1 MSTDKFSKKILLI
14 DVLIICLKVNGVQ
27 QIQDPIIIDLIVEQD
42 LRGILTDAIKFM
54 IQKTNFKGRF
64 ESTWEQFSGSE

>member
-1 MSTDKFSKKILLI
+1 MSTYKFPKKILLI
-14 DVLIICLKVNGVQ
+14 DVLIICLKENGVQ

>member
-42 LRGILTDAIKFM
+42 LRGILTDAIKLM

>member
-1 MSTDKFSKKILLI
+1 MSTDKFPKKILLI

-42 LRGILTDAIKFM
+42 LRGILTDSIKLM
-54 IQKTNFKGRF
+54 IQKINFKGQF